1 MHQLLI
7 QVLEFGPCDTWI
19 VHYLFFISQR
29 DEEAE
34 ISFSLFLPTPRRLAQ
49 VAVPHRQW
57 RIASVVSNYSPLAHG
72 RVLRYSFLIGI
83 SFLGTFCSH

>member
-7 QVLEFGPCDTWI
+7 QVLEFGPLRHLDCALP
-19 VHYLFFISQR
+19 VFHSQR

-49 VAVPHRQW
+49 CSGSSKAVVNRF
-57 RIASVVSNYSPLAHG
+57 S
-72 RVLRYSFLIGI
+72 SF
-83 SFLGTFCSH
+83 

>member
-49 VAVPHRQW
+49 CSGSSKAVVNRF
-57 RIASVVSNYSPLAHG
+57 S
-72 RVLRYSFLIGI
+72 SF
-83 SFLGTFCSH
+83 